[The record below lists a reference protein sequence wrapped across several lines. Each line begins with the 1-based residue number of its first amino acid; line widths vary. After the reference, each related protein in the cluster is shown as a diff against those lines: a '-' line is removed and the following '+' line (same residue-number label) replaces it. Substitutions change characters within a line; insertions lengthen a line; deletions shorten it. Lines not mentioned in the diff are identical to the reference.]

1 MIDITSAFFDR
12 ALHRYWR
19 RERIRNAIRE
29 VSPKKTTIDELEPR
43 LGYSFASKSLLAEA
57 LTHASA
63 RASRDGRDNERLEF
77 LGDRVLGL
85 SIAALLYRRFPEA
98 REVEFARHYNSLVC
112 KESCALVASNIELG
126 PLLIMAPSEART
138 GGRKKAVILADACEA
153 LLGAVHVDGGFIAAE
168 AVVHK
173 LWGPLVGNSAAPAP
187 DAKTALQEHAQSQR
201 RGLPQ
206 YREASRSGADHAPSF
221 TVEVTVNGL
230 KPALGEGSSLK
241 KAQQAA
247 AEALLVREGV
257 WPKERELD

>member
-1 MIDITSAFFDR
+1 
-12 ALHRYWR
+12 
-19 RERIRNAIRE
+19 
-29 VSPKKTTIDELEPR
+29 VSPKKPPLQELESK
-43 LGYSFASKSLLAEA
+43 LGYSFRDKSLLSEA

-63 RASRDGRDNERLEF
+63 RATHNGHDNERLEF

-85 SIAALLYRRFPEA
+85 SIAALLFVRFPEA

-112 KESCALVASNIELG
+112 KGCCAKVAAALELG
-126 PLLIMAPSEART
+126 PQLIMAPSEART

-153 LLGAVHVDGGFIAAE
+153 LLGAIHIDGGFLAAE
-168 AVVHK
+168 AAVHK
-173 LWGPLVGNSAAPAP
+173 LWGPLVGDAAAPAP

-206 YREASRSGADHAPSF
+206 YRETGRCGADHLPNF
-221 TVEVTVNGL
+221 TVEVAVSGL
-230 KPALGEGSSLK
+230 KPAIGEGASLK

-257 WPKERELD
+257 WAKERDLD